1 MASKRGLF
9 VVFEGA
15 DGCGKTTQLEL
26 LLSHIRRRDKYNEVL
41 AAREPTKYSV
51 ELRNKLSND
60 KNAFSDGERMAE
72 LFVKDRK
79 RHNSL
84 LDYDLK
90 YGCHVLCD
98 RYALST
104 LAYQSAQ
111 GVPLEN
117 LTKMHESV
125 RLLMP
130 DITFLIDVSFE
141 VLRERKQKRGESLEK
156 FESDEAFIK
165 ALIAQYKTLAD
176 KAKGDGRLKNIVG
189 AIQIIGGSYE
199 PNAVARDI
207 AGAFNLVYNAWETGR
222 L

>member
-41 AAREPTKYSV
+41 AAREPTRYAI
-51 ELRNKLSND
+51 ELKERLSKD
-60 KNAFSDGERMAE
+60 KDAFSDGEKMAKF
-72 LFVKDRK
+72 FVRDRK
-79 RHNSL
+79 KHNRL
-84 LDYDLK
+84 LDSGLK

-111 GVPLEN
+111 GVTLKN
-117 LTKMHESV
+117 LMKWHEDAV
-125 RLLMP
+125 LLTP
-130 DITFLIDVSFE
+130 DITFLIEVPFE